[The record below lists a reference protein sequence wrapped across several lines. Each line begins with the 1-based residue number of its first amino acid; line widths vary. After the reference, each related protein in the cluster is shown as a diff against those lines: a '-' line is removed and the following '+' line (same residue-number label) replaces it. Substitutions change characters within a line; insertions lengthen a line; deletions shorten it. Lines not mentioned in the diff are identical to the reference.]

1 MSASSNSA
9 SPSASTTHGNGEA
22 KQPSRST
29 KAQAAYKALWDFDLP
44 ALDKWIKTVPAVHG
58 TSLLGKPISFSSRWP
73 LPTKS
78 VEKDRPHDRLA
89 LHLLLLLCIQDRIR
103 RARTLS

>member
-22 KQPSRST
+22 KQPSRSI

-58 TSLLGKPISFSSRWP
+58 TSLLGKPISFHHVGAFPQKVLKKIAHTDDWHSTYFCCSVSR
-73 LPTKS
+73 
-78 VEKDRPHDRLA
+78 
-89 LHLLLLLCIQDRIR
+89 IG
-103 RARTLS
+103 